1 MFVVPVHRLSP
12 SARIPSTVAI
22 VVHMCVYVLIKPY
35 TSAVIKHMYVTAV
48 TIYTSTLF
56 AISCALRFAIL
67 FALSRVEN
75 SSSARFFSY
84 SCFSLS
90 VDL

>member
-1 MFVVPVHRLSP
+1 M
-12 SARIPSTVAI
+12 
-22 VVHMCVYVLIKPY
+22 YVLIKPY

-48 TIYTSTLF
+48 IIIYTSTLF

-67 FALSRVEN
+67 LALSRVEN

-84 SCFSLS
+84 SRFSLS
-90 VDL
+90 VDLSVQKIFISYILPTQ